1 MSKFLRDNATMIA
14 LLFVGV
20 LLSIAPYF
28 AQWYESLARLEP
40 FATPRNFNNIA
51 LQVTL
56 VGIVAVGMTKV
67 ILIGGI
73 DLAVGSLVGLAAICV
88 TWLMQHDLGIWSAV
102 ALTLLGGA
110 AIGLWNGFWIAR
122 YKIPAFII
130 TLGMMTIARGLALSI
145 SSGTS
150 IPVTD
155 QTFPSI
161 GGAYIPKTPSL
172 ILLAALWALFVF
184 RAFQDVR
191 QRRRYKLEV
200 SLVEKGVEVAGL
212 SLGVGFAAWVFHG
225 YRGIPMPVGIFAVVA
240 LIGVFVLRS
249 TRFGRRLYAMG
260 GNKEAARLSGIN
272 IDVTTAVVYVIIA
285 ALAALAGVILASRLN
300 GASPNLGTMLELDV
314 IAAVVIGGTS
324 LSGGIGTIG
333 GSVIGAFL
341 IGVLD
346 NGMSLLGVNEFY
358 RFIVKGFIIIIAV
371 LFDVLSKRKKG

>member
-14 LLFVGV
+14 LLFFGA
-20 LLSIAPYF
+20 LLAFSSDAF
-28 AQWYESLARLEP
+28 
-40 FATPRNFNNIA
+40 FTPRNLNNVA

-56 VGIVAVGMTKV
+56 VGIVAVGMTMV

-73 DLAVGSLVGLAAICV
+73 DLSVGSLVGLSAICV
-88 TWLMQHDLGIWSAV
+88 TWLMQHQVGVWPAML
-102 ALTLLGGA
+102 LTLLGGG

-145 SSGTS
+145 SNGTS

-155 QTFPSI
+155 QTFPRI
-161 GGAYIPKTPSL
+161 GGEYLPVMPSL
-172 ILLAALWALFVF
+172 ILLGAMWVLFVF
-184 RAFQDVR
+184 RVFKDIR
-191 QRRRYKLEV
+191 QRRRYQLEV
-200 SLVEKGVEVAGL
+200 SVAEKVVHV
-212 SLGVGFAAWVFHG
+212 SLFTLGMGFAAWVFG
-225 YRGIPMPVGIFAVVA
+225 SYRGIPVPVGIFAVVA
-240 LIGVFVLRS
+240 LIGVFVLRN
-249 TRFGRRLYAMG
+249 TRFGRRLYAIG
-260 GNKEAARLSGIN
+260 GNKEAARLSGIS
-272 IDVTTAVVYVIIA
+272 IGVTTAAVYIVISG
-285 ALAALAGVILASRLN
+285 LSALAGIILSSRLN

-324 LSGGIGTIG
+324 LSGGLGTIG

-358 RFIVKGFIIIIAV
+358 RFIVKGFIIIVAV

>member
-1 MSKFLRDNATMIA
+1 MTKFLRDNATMIA
-14 LLFVGV
+14 LLFFGA
-20 LLSIAPYF
+20 LLAFSSDAF
-28 AQWYESLARLEP
+28 
-40 FATPRNFNNIA
+40 FTPRNLNNVA
-51 LQVTL
+51 LQVTM
-56 VGIVAVGMTKV
+56 VGIVAVGMTMV

-73 DLAVGSLVGLAAICV
+73 DLSVGSLVGLAAIAV
-88 TWLMQHDLGIWSAV
+88 TWLMQHEIGVWPAV
-102 ALTLLGGA
+102 VLTLLGGA

-145 SSGTS
+145 SNGTS

-155 QTFPSI
+155 QSFPNI
-161 GGAYIPKTPSL
+161 GGEYIPKLPSL
-172 ILLAALWALFVF
+172 VLLGAMWALFVF
-184 RAFQDVR
+184 RMINDVR
-191 QRRRYKLEV
+191 QRRRYELEV
-200 SLVEKGVEVAGL
+200 SPIDIVTGL
-212 SLGVGFAAWVFHG
+212 GTITVGLGFAAWIFG
-225 YRGIPMPVGIFAVVA
+225 SYRGIPVPVAIFSVVA
-240 LIGVFVLRS
+240 LIGVFMLRS

-272 IDVTTAVVYVIIA
+272 IGVTTAMVYVIIA
-285 ALAALAGVILASRLN
+285 GLSALAGVILASRLN

-324 LSGGIGTIG
+324 LTGGIGTIG

-358 RFIVKGFIIIIAV
+358 RFIVKGFIIIVAV
-371 LFDVLSKRKKG
+371 LFDVLSKRKK

>member
-14 LLFVGV
+14 LLFFGV
-20 LLSIAPYF
+20 LLAFSSEAF
-28 AQWYESLARLEP
+28 
-40 FATPRNFNNIA
+40 FTPRNLNNVA
-51 LQVTL
+51 MQVTL
-56 VGIVAVGMTKV
+56 VGIVAVGMTMV
-67 ILIGGI
+67 ILIAGI
-73 DLAVGSLVGLAAICV
+73 DLSVGSLVGLSAIGV
-88 TWLMQHDLGIWSAV
+88 TWLMQHDVGVWPAV
-102 ALTLLGGA
+102 LLTLLGGA

-161 GGAYIPKTPSL
+161 GGAYLPKAPSL
-172 ILLAALWALFVF
+172 ILLAAMWLLFVF
-184 RAFQDVR
+184 RALKDVR
-191 QRRRYKLEV
+191 QRRRYQLEV
-200 SLVEKGVEVAGL
+200 SIPEKVAEVITIT
-212 SLGVGFAAWVFHG
+212 LGVGFAAWVFG
-225 YRGIPMPVGIFAVVA
+225 SYRGIPVPVGIFAVVA
-240 LIGVFVLRS
+240 LIGMFVLRS

-260 GNKEAARLSGIN
+260 GNQEAARLSGVN
-272 IDVTTAVVYVIIA
+272 IRVTTATVYIIIA
-285 ALAALAGVILASRLN
+285 ALSALAGIILASRLN

-324 LSGGIGTIG
+324 LAGGLGTIG

-358 RFIVKGFIIIIAV
+358 RFIVKGLIIIVAV
-371 LFDVLSKRKKG
+371 LFDVLSKRKRS

>member
-1 MSKFLRDNATMIA
+1 MTKFLRDNATMIA
-14 LLFVGV
+14 LLFFGA
-20 LLSIAPYF
+20 LLAFSSEAF
-28 AQWYESLARLEP
+28 
-40 FATPRNFNNIA
+40 FTPRNLNNVA
-51 LQVTL
+51 LQVTM
-56 VGIVAVGMTKV
+56 VGIVAVGMTMV

-73 DLAVGSLVGLAAICV
+73 DLSVGSLVGLASIAV
-88 TWLMQHDLGIWSAV
+88 TWFMQHEIGVWPAV
-102 ALTLLGGA
+102 LLTLLGGA

-145 SSGTS
+145 SNGTS

-155 QTFPSI
+155 QTFPNI
-161 GGAYIPKTPSL
+161 GGAYIPKLPSL
-172 ILLAALWALFVF
+172 VLLGALWVLFVF
-184 RAFQDVR
+184 RVFNDIR
-191 QRRRYKLEV
+191 QKRRYELEV
-200 SLVEKGVEVAGL
+200 SPVDIATGL
-212 SLGVGFAAWVFHG
+212 GTLTVGIGFAAWIFG
-225 YRGIPMPVGIFAVVA
+225 SYRGIPVPVGIFAVVA
-240 LIGVFVLRS
+240 LIGVFVLRN

-272 IDVTTAVVYVIIA
+272 IGVTTALVYVIIA
-285 ALAALAGVILASRLN
+285 GLSALAGVILASRLN

-324 LSGGIGTIG
+324 LTGGIGTIG

-358 RFIVKGFIIIIAV
+358 RFIVKGFIIIVAV
-371 LFDVLSKRKKG
+371 LFDVLSKRKK

>member
-14 LLFVGV
+14 LLVCGA
-20 LLSIAPYF
+20 LLAFSSEAF
-28 AQWYESLARLEP
+28 
-40 FATPRNFNNIA
+40 FTPRNLNNVA

-56 VGIVAVGMTKV
+56 VGIVAVGMTMV

-73 DLAVGSLVGLAAICV
+73 DLSVGSLVGLSAIGV
-88 TWLMQHDLGIWSAV
+88 TWIMQRDVGMWPAV
-102 ALTLLGGA
+102 LLTLLGGA
-110 AIGLWNGFWIAR
+110 VIGLWNGFWIAR

-145 SSGTS
+145 SNGTS

-155 QTFPSI
+155 QGFPAI
-161 GGAYIPKTPSL
+161 GGAYVPKLPSL
-172 ILLAALWALFVF
+172 VLLGAMWLLFVF
-184 RAFQDVR
+184 RVFKDVR
-191 QRRRYKLEV
+191 QRRHYQLEV
-200 SLVEKGVEVAGL
+200 SIAEKAVEVVTITLGL
-212 SLGVGFAAWVFHG
+212 GFAAWVFG
-225 YRGIPMPVGIFAVVA
+225 SYRGIPVPVGIFAVVA
-240 LIGVFVLRS
+240 LIGMFVLRN

-272 IDVTTAVVYVIIA
+272 IGVNTAAVYVVIA
-285 ALAALAGVILASRLN
+285 GLSALAGVILASRLN

-324 LSGGIGTIG
+324 LTGGLGTIG

-358 RFIVKGFIIIIAV
+358 RFIVKGFIIIVAV

>member
-1 MSKFLRDNATMIA
+1 MSKFLRDNATMLALVFFGA
-14 LLFVGV
+14 LLAF
-20 LLSIAPYF
+20 SSEAF
-28 AQWYESLARLEP
+28 
-40 FATPRNFNNIA
+40 FTPRNLNNVA

-73 DLAVGSLVGLAAICV
+73 DLSVGSLVGLSAICV
-88 TWLMQHDLGIWSAV
+88 TWLMQKGVNVWPAML
-102 ALTLLGGA
+102 LTLLGGA
-110 AIGLWNGFWIAR
+110 AVGLWNGFWIAR

-145 SSGTS
+145 SNGTS

-155 QTFPSI
+155 QTFPDI
-161 GGAYIPKTPSL
+161 GGEYMPKTPSL
-172 ILLAALWALFVF
+172 ILLAAIWALFVF
-184 RAFQDVR
+184 RVLKDVR
-191 QRRRYKLEV
+191 QRRHYQLEV
-200 SLVEKGVEVAGL
+200 SIPEKVIEIVIITV
-212 SLGVGFAAWVFHG
+212 GVGFAAWVFG
-225 YRGIPMPVGIFAVVA
+225 SYRGIPVPVGFFAAVA
-240 LIGVFVLRS
+240 MIGVFVLRS

-260 GNKEAARLSGIN
+260 GNEEAARLSGVN
-272 IDVTTAVVYVIIA
+272 IRVTTAAVYVIIA
-285 ALAALAGVILASRLN
+285 GLSALAGIILASRLN

-324 LSGGIGTIG
+324 LSGGTGTIG

-358 RFIVKGFIIIIAV
+358 RFIVKGFIIIVAV

>member
-1 MSKFLRDNATMIA
+1 MTKFLRDNATMIA
-14 LLFVGV
+14 LLFFGG
-20 LLSIAPYF
+20 LLAFSSDAF
-28 AQWYESLARLEP
+28 
-40 FATPRNFNNIA
+40 FTPRNLNNVA
-51 LQVTL
+51 LQVTM
-56 VGIVAVGMTKV
+56 VGIVAVGMTMV

-73 DLAVGSLVGLAAICV
+73 DLSVGSLVGLASIGV
-88 TWLMQHDLGIWSAV
+88 TWLMQHEIGVWPAV
-102 ALTLLGGA
+102 LLTLLGGA

-145 SSGTS
+145 SNGTS

-155 QTFPSI
+155 KMFPNI
-161 GGAYIPKTPSL
+161 GGEYIPPLPSL
-172 ILLAALWALFVF
+172 VLLGALWVLFVF
-184 RAFQDVR
+184 RVFHDVR
-191 QRRRYKLEV
+191 QRRRYELEV
-200 SLVEKGVEVAGL
+200 SPVDIATGL
-212 SLGVGFAAWVFHG
+212 GTITVGMGFAAWIFG
-225 YRGIPMPVGIFAVVA
+225 SYRGIPVPVGIFSVVA
-240 LIGVFVLRS
+240 LIGVFVLRN

-272 IDVTTAVVYVIIA
+272 IGVTTALVYVIIA
-285 ALAALAGVILASRLN
+285 GLSALAGVILASRLN

-324 LSGGIGTIG
+324 LTGGIGTIG

-358 RFIVKGFIIIIAV
+358 RFIVKGFIIIVAV
-371 LFDVLSKRKKG
+371 LFDVLSKRKK

>member
-1 MSKFLRDNATMIA
+1 MTKFLRDNATMIA
-14 LLFVGV
+14 LLFFGA
-20 LLSIAPYF
+20 LLAFSSDAF
-28 AQWYESLARLEP
+28 
-40 FATPRNFNNIA
+40 FTPRNLNNVA

-56 VGIVAVGMTKV
+56 VGIVAVGMTMV

-73 DLAVGSLVGLAAICV
+73 DLSVGSLVGLSAIGV
-88 TWLMQHDLGIWSAV
+88 TWLMQHEASVWTAV
-102 ALTLLGGA
+102 PLTLLGGA

-145 SSGTS
+145 SNGTS

-155 QTFPSI
+155 QSFPNI
-161 GGAYIPKTPSL
+161 GGAYIPKLPSL
-172 ILLAALWALFVF
+172 VLLGALWVLFVF
-184 RAFQDVR
+184 RVFNDVR
-191 QRRRYKLEV
+191 QRRRYELEV
-200 SLVEKGVEVAGL
+200 SPVDIVTGL
-212 SLGVGFAAWVFHG
+212 ITITVGVGFAAWIFG
-225 YRGIPMPVGIFAVVA
+225 SYRGIPVPVGIFSVVA

-272 IDVTTAVVYVIIA
+272 IGVTTALVYVIIA
-285 ALAALAGVILASRLN
+285 ALSALAGVILASRLN

-324 LSGGIGTIG
+324 LTGGIGTIG

-358 RFIVKGFIIIIAV
+358 RFIVKGFIIIVAV
-371 LFDVLSKRKKG
+371 LFDVLSKRKK